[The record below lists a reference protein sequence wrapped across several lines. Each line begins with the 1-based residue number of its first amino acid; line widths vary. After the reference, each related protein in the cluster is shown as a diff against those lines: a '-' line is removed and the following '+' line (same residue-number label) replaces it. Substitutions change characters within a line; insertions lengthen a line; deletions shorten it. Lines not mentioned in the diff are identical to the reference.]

1 MSSSVCQG
9 LQSCL
14 ESRRVEPRVLRLK
27 LAPRIP
33 STDSDA
39 TAKMKVAAVAEAQ
52 PGADAA
58 DWSFLHAFANAE
70 EKGEGEQ
77 GAVYVHPLVKCSS
90 SFLSDRSLEMC
101 TESLGSETGSDVS
114 NGDAPLLSPGGGR
127 DGYHR
132 PAIQPARKKPSQ
144 SRSFPPPLT
153 SVSGSM
159 GVEVR
164 SRREG
169 GRRLVVEAVV
179 VSSPCNF
186 FQVERSHGRLRVR
199 FSEESDAPETEAE
212 EEEDDEDEEEEEV
225 EAESDE
231 AEEEEEE
238 EEEEN
243 VTLEGEDFDYEEFE
257 KEEEE
262 AEGKGMEGNSGFSG
276 GEIGNGKCLR
286 PSMVR
291 CKEGIRLSGPPSILL
306 NQNQNENFKVSS
318 KTKLDLIGLPAQL
331 GKRRSLDARFEL
343 AKQTYKL
350 RRDKGP
356 CRNVGRK
363 QKLRDDVLGL
373 RQKRLT
379 CRNREGVG
387 KNSHRASEQ
396 GRYERTSGN
405 DQVGGPRTKGASS
418 TETDLIADFI
428 RHTYLSLSVEQ
439 HCNPTSNRVSPTSWP
454 SSNLSAS
461 RQQRWRSDK
470 DSGSTTTAGHR
481 WRSNEDGGGGRT
493 TAAAYAYRQINHP
506 SSSVN
511 LDYNLHE
518 HITFLDSHL
527 NFVRSVPTF
536 GIAIP
541 FGDRIWR
548 FNVRT

>member
-27 LAPRIP
+27 LAPRRP
-33 STDSDA
+33 SADSDA
-39 TAKMKVAAVAEAQ
+39 AAKMKAAAAAEAQ

-58 DWSFLHAFANAE
+58 DRSFLHAFANAD
-70 EKGEGEQ
+70 EKGEGEGEQ

-114 NGDAPLLSPGGGR
+114 DGDAPLLSPGGGR

-169 GRRLVVEAVV
+169 GRLVVEAVV

-212 EEEDDEDEEEEEV
+212 EEEEDEDEEEEEV
-225 EAESDE
+225 EAESEE

-238 EEEEN
+238 EVN
-243 VTLEGEDFDYEEFE
+243 VTVEGEDFDYEEFE
-257 KEEEE
+257 EEEE
-262 AEGKGMEGNSGFSG
+262 EEEGKGMEGNGGFAG

-291 CKEGIRLSGPPSILL
+291 CKEGAAMNWKP
-306 NQNQNENFKVSS
+306 K
-318 KTKLDLIGLPAQL
+318 
-331 GKRRSLDARFEL
+331 
-343 AKQTYKL
+343 
-350 RRDKGP
+350 P
-356 CRNVGRK
+356 CWVA
-363 QKLRDDVLGL
+363 
-373 RQKRLT
+373 T
-379 CRNREGVG
+379 
-387 KNSHRASEQ
+387 
-396 GRYERTSGN
+396 
-405 DQVGGPRTKGASS
+405 
-418 TETDLIADFI
+418 
-428 RHTYLSLSVEQ
+428 
-439 HCNPTSNRVSPTSWP
+439 
-454 SSNLSAS
+454 
-461 RQQRWRSDK
+461 
-470 DSGSTTTAGHR
+470 
-481 WRSNEDGGGGRT
+481 
-493 TAAAYAYRQINHP
+493 
-506 SSSVN
+506 
-511 LDYNLHE
+511 
-518 HITFLDSHL
+518 
-527 NFVRSVPTF
+527 
-536 GIAIP
+536 
-541 FGDRIWR
+541 
-548 FNVRT
+548 